1 MFSENKL
8 YRKDITFFASNNRIN
23 WDKLKN
29 KAILITGA
37 TGLIGT
43 FLIDLLMYRNEYYKN
58 NITIYAIGRNFAKA
72 ENRFKEY
79 FGSSFFCFYKHD
91 ILYPL
96 DLNKSIDF
104 IIHGASYTHP
114 MDYAKKPIDTILLS
128 LDGLKNIFDFAI
140 LQKIK
145 SILFLSTV
153 EIYGENRGDTEKF
166 TEDYCGYINCNTLRA
181 GYPEG
186 KRAAEALCQAYI
198 QENNLRITIARCCRT
213 YGPTMNN
220 DDSKVIMQFI
230 RNAIAEENI
239 ILKSNGS
246 QQYSYCYVAD
256 MCIALLFLLINGSNG
271 DAYNISDSLS
281 DISIYE
287 IAKILSEYI
296 KKDII
301 YEQPSSLESIGFSR
315 VSRAILDSTKI
326 NKLGW
331 TAEYSIQK
339 GLIRTIE
346 ILKGEKIQNAHR
358 NFEEITRR

>member
-8 YRKDITFFASNNRIN
+8 YRKDIGFFASSNRII
-23 WDKLKN
+23 WEELKN
-29 KAILITGA
+29 KTILITGA

-43 FLIDLLMYRNEYYKN
+43 FLIDLLMYRNEFYKN
-58 NITIYAIGRNFAKA
+58 NITIYAIGRNSKKA

-79 FGSSFFCFYKHD
+79 FDSSFFVFYEHNM
-91 ILYPL
+91 LYPL
-96 DLNKSIDF
+96 ELSKNIDF

-128 LDGLKNIFDFAI
+128 LEGLKNILNFAI
-140 LQKIK
+140 SKK
-145 SILFLSTV
+145 VESILFLSTV
-153 EIYGENRGDTEKF
+153 EIYGENRGDVDKF

-213 YGPTMNN
+213 YGPTMND

-230 RNAIAEENI
+230 RNTVMEENI
-239 ILKSNGS
+239 ILKSNGN

-256 MCIALLFLLINGSNG
+256 MCVALLFLLLNGNNG
-271 DAYNISDSLS
+271 EVYNISDSLS
-281 DISIYE
+281 DISIYK
-287 IAKILSEYI
+287 IAKILSNYTQKNI
-296 KKDII
+296 V
-301 YEQPSSLESIGFSR
+301 YEQPSLLESIGFSK
-315 VSRAILDSTKI
+315 VSKAILDSTKI

-331 TAEYSIQK
+331 TAEYSMQT
-339 GLIRTIE
+339 GLVRTIE
-346 ILKGEKIQNAHR
+346 ILKMEREQDAYR
-358 NFEEITRR
+358 NFEEIT